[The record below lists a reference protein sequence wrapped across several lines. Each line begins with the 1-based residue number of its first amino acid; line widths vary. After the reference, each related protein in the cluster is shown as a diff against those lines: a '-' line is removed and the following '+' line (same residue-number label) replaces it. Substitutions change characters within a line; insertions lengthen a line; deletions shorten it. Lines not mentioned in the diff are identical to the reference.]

1 MITIP
6 LAIAAVL
13 LLGLLAVGKIP
24 LSYNFRNLT
33 VRWLTTLLTAA
44 AFTLVVGLLIVM
56 MAFVHGMKRL
66 TEETGQPGNV
76 IVLSDGATDEV
87 ISNLT
92 IGDLSEIENL
102 PQVVRQDGRPMAS
115 RETYLVALQVLP
127 GSDGQRPKRR
137 FLQVRGI
144 DDPQL
149 TAAVH
154 NLELLPGGHWLSEA
168 GVQDAPAGDRPDC
181 RGDCPDFRANEN
193 GTVPLTAGTT
203 KNAAAAPLFQAV
215 LGEGVATELAR
226 SRTPTE
232 RAKAKNPRRLDVG
245 DTFQLRD
252 AAWIVVGILKSAG
265 STFNSEIWAK
275 RDLAAS
281 LFGKNSYTTLVLR
294 TADARSAQ
302 KLKDFL
308 SKDYKKA
315 AVTALVETEY
325 YKSLSETTA
334 QFSWAIGF
342 LAIWMSVG
350 GIFGVMNTMFAAI
363 SQRTKDIGVLR
374 LLGYA
379 RWQILVSFLLESLVI
394 ALVGGL
400 LGCLLGSL
408 TDGYT
413 VTSLVGGHGGGRSV
427 VFELSVS
434 PTIIAVG
441 ILLTLLMGLL
451 GGLLPAL
458 SAVRLKAL
466 DALR

>member
-1 MITIP
+1 MIAIP

-13 LLGLLAVGKIP
+13 LLALLAVGRIP
-24 LSYNFRNLT
+24 LRYNFRNLT
-33 VRWLTTLLTAA
+33 VRWLTTTLTAV
-44 AFTLVVGLLIVM
+44 AFTLVIGLLIVM

-92 IGDLSEIENL
+92 IGDLSEIENQPL
-102 PQVVRQDGRPMAS
+102 VVRQDGRPLAS
-115 RETYLVALQVLP
+115 RETYLIALQVVP
-127 GSDGQRPKRR
+127 NSDGERPKRR

-144 DDPQL
+144 DDPRL

-168 GVQDAPAGDRPDC
+168 GVQDAPAGD
-181 RGDCPDFRANEN
+181 CPDFRVNEN
-193 GTVPLTAGTT
+193 GTVPFDAGAA
-203 KNAAAAPLFQAV
+203 KNAAAPLFQAV

-226 SRTPTE
+226 SRSPAD
-232 RAKAKNPRRLDVG
+232 RAKAKNPHRLDVG
-245 DTFQLRD
+245 DTFVLRE
-252 AAWIVVGILKSAG
+252 ATWIVVGVLKSAG

-294 TADARSAQ
+294 TADATSAQ

-315 AVTALVETEY
+315 AVSAQVETEY

-363 SQRTKDIGVLR
+363 SQRAQDIGVLR

-400 LGCLLGSL
+400 FGCLLGSL

-413 VTSLVGGHGGGRSV
+413 VTSLVGGQGGGKSV
-427 VFELSVS
+427 VFQLSVS
-434 PTIIAVG
+434 PTIIAAG

-458 SAVRLKAL
+458 SAMRLKAL
-466 DALR
+466 EALR

>member
-1 MITIP
+1 MDAILIL
-6 LAIAAVL
+6 LAIAAAL
-13 LLGLLAVGKIP
+13 LVGLLAVGKIP

-33 VRWLTTLLTAA
+33 VRWLTTALTAA
-44 AFTLVVGLLIVM
+44 AFTLVIGLLIVM

-92 IGDLSEIENL
+92 IGDLSEIENQ
-102 PQVVRQDGRPMAS
+102 PQVVRQDGRPLAS
-115 RETYLVALQVLP
+115 RETYLVALQVVP
-127 GSDGQRPKRR
+127 NPDGGRPKRR

-144 DDPQL
+144 VDPQL
-149 TAAVH
+149 TARVH
-154 NLELLPGGHWLSEA
+154 NLELLPGGHWFSEA
-168 GVQDAPAGDRPDC
+168 GVQDAPNAD
-181 RGDCPDFRANEN
+181 
-193 GTVPLTAGTT
+193 
-203 KNAAAAPLFQAV
+203 KNLPAAPLFQAV
-215 LGEGVATELAR
+215 LGEGVAGELAR
-226 SRTPTE
+226 GRSPAE
-232 RAKAKNPRRLDVG
+232 LVKAKNPRRLDVG
-245 DTFQLRD
+245 DTFVLRD
-252 AAWIVVGILKSAG
+252 ATWVVVGILKSAG

-281 LFGKNSYTTLVLR
+281 LFGKNTYSTLVLR
-294 TADARSAQ
+294 TENAASAQ
-302 KLKDFL
+302 KLKEFL
-308 SKDYKKA
+308 GKEYKKA
-315 AVTALVETEY
+315 AVNAQVETEY

-342 LAIWMSVG
+342 LAVWMSVG
-350 GIFGVMNTMFAAI
+350 GVFGVMNTMYAAV

-413 VTSLVGGHGGGRSV
+413 VTSLVGGQGGGKSV
-427 VFELSVS
+427 VFQLAVS
-434 PTIIAVG
+434 PTIIAAG

-458 SAVRLKAL
+458 SAMRMKAL
-466 DALR
+466 EALR

>member
-1 MITIP
+1 M
-6 LAIAAVL
+6 L
-13 LLGLLAVGKIP
+13 
-24 LSYNFRNLT
+24 
-33 VRWLTTLLTAA
+33 
-44 AFTLVVGLLIVM
+44 
-56 MAFVHGMKRL
+56 
-66 TEETGQPGNV
+66 
-76 IVLSDGATDEV
+76 
-87 ISNLT
+87 
-92 IGDLSEIENL
+92 
-102 PQVVRQDGRPMAS
+102 
-115 RETYLVALQVLP
+115 
-127 GSDGQRPKRR
+127 
-137 FLQVRGI
+137 
-144 DDPQL
+144 
-149 TAAVH
+149 
-154 NLELLPGGHWLSEA
+154 
-168 GVQDAPAGDRPDC
+168 
-181 RGDCPDFRANEN
+181 
-193 GTVPLTAGTT
+193 AGTERRGGRSLQENSSACCNAT
-203 KNAAAAPLFQAV
+203 PKNAAAPLFQAV

-226 SRTPTE
+226 SRSPAD

-245 DTFQLRD
+245 DTFVLRE
-252 AAWIVVGILKSAG
+252 ATWIVVGVLKSAG

-294 TADARSAQ
+294 TADADAAK

-308 SKDYKKA
+308 SNDYKKA
-315 AVTALVETEY
+315 AVSAQVETEY

-363 SQRTKDIGVLR
+363 SQRAQDIGVLR

-400 LGCLLGSL
+400 FGCLLGSL

-413 VTSLVGGHGGGRSV
+413 VTSLVGGQGGGKSV
-427 VFELSVS
+427 VFQLSVS

-441 ILLTLLMGLL
+441 ILLTLLMGLI

-458 SAVRLKAL
+458 SAMRLKAL